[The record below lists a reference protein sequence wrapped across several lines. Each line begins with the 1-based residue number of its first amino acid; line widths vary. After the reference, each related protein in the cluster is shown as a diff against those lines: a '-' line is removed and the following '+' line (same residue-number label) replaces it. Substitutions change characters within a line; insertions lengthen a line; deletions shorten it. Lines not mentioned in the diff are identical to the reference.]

1 MELNFESN
9 LEYQQD
15 AIGSIVDLFNGQ
27 ASDNSPF
34 QLGGFYRTTTLDD
47 YGKTASNIGIGN
59 RLDLR
64 EDIILENIRKVQLKN
79 EITPTDN
86 INKSKL
92 KFTVEME
99 TGTGKTYVYLRSIFE
114 LNKNYGFTKFIIVV
128 PSLAIKE
135 GVKKTL
141 DITRNHFKGL
151 YDNPIYNYFVYNS
164 SRLNDIHNFV
174 VDNNINI
181 MIINIDSFNKDL
193 NLINQ
198 PQDTLQGNR
207 PIDLIAQT
215 NPFIIIDEPQS
226 ITAKK
231 DGKGEQAIERLNP
244 LCTVSFSATPPDNS
258 ENYIYKLNAV
268 DAYNKKLV
276 KQIEVDSI
284 LSHNDHNSP
293 YMKLVEVKAKPYSA
307 KIEIDANVKGVT
319 KRKTVKVKNKTDLSD
334 LSKREIYTGYIVDNI
349 ICSEGRE
356 SVEFTNGERIK
367 LNLAVGETN
376 EKLIKRELIHYT
388 IKEHLDKELRL
399 LKKGI
404 KVLSLFFIDKVANY
418 IIYDKEGNPNL
429 GDYAVIF
436 EEEYKKL
443 IKEDKYK
450 SLMEYNNINVDISQ
464 VHNGYFAQDKKGFK
478 DTNGK
483 GKLDNDAYNLIMK
496 DKERLLNMKTP
507 LRFIF
512 SHSALREGWDN
523 PNVFQICTLNET
535 RSKMKKR
542 QEIGRGLRLCV
553 DQDGNRI
560 KNNPNI
566 NILTVMANESYDQFA
581 EGLQKEIEEDTGIKF
596 NRITDTSF
604 SFTKYTNRKGD
615 EEELGDQKSKLIYKY
630 LEANGYIK
638 KDGKI
643 LPQLEIDIEKG
654 EFKLAPIVEDI
665 ASDKEELRNN
675 IINEIRTLT
684 APPIVKKRGDRKTIK
699 LDYDKYKK
707 EDFYKI
713 WNKIK
718 HKSMYKVQFDTER
731 LIEECSKRL
740 HEELNIGNPTV
751 IFTKAGYKI
760 EYSGIEPQ
768 EEIWDVIESQGDS
781 VDLPNI
787 LQYLQNETTL
797 TRKTLAR
804 ILIQSETLNQFK
816 KNPEEYKEQTL
827 LIIKEE
833 LRRFLVDGIAYTKIE
848 DCYDEDEFER
858 HELFR
863 YVNELGEDDKSERSY
878 KSPYEYTIF
887 DSGIEKSFQEKLEFS
902 NLIKFYM
909 KLPGWF
915 EIDTPIGKYNPDWA
929 ILVEREGKEELYFI
943 VETKGTSNIKELKP
957 SEQYKIKCGIEH
969 FKALDE
975 SIQFEVES
983 DFEEFKMDTISKY

>member
-1 MELNFESN
+1 MELNFEPN
-9 LEYQQD
+9 LDYQQD
-15 AIGSIVDLFNGQ
+15 AVGSIVDLFNGQ
-27 ASDNSPF
+27 APDNSPF
-34 QLGGFYRTTTLDD
+34 QLGGFYRTTTLDN
-47 YGKTASNIGIGN
+47 YGSTDSNIGVGN

-64 EDIILENIRKVQLKN
+64 EDIILDNIRTVQLRN
-79 EITPTDN
+79 EITPADS
-86 INKSKL
+86 INKNKL

-114 LNKNYGFTKFIIVV
+114 LNKNYGFSKFIIVV

-141 DITRNHFKGL
+141 DITRNHFKRL

-164 SRLNDIHNFV
+164 SKLNDIHNFV

-198 PQDTLQGNR
+198 PQDSLQGNR

-215 NPFIIIDEPQS
+215 NPFIIVDEPQS

-231 DGKGEQAIERLNP
+231 DGKGEQAIEKLNP
-244 LCTVSFSATPPDNS
+244 LCTVSFSATPPENS
-258 ENYIYKLNAV
+258 ENYIYKLNAI

-293 YMKLVEVKAKPYSA
+293 YMKLVEVKSKPYNA
-307 KIEIDANVKGVT
+307 KIEIDVNVKGVT
-319 KRKTVKVKNKTDLSD
+319 KRKTVKVKNKSDLSD
-334 LSKREIYTGYIVDNI
+334 LSKREIYRGYIVDNI
-349 ICSEGRE
+349 ICAEGRE
-356 SVEFTNGERIK
+356 AVEFTNGERIK

-388 IKEHLDKELRL
+388 ISEHLDKELML

-418 IIYDKEGNPNL
+418 RKYDKEGNPSP
-429 GDYAVIF
+429 GDYAIIF
-436 EEEYKKL
+436 EEEYNKL
-443 IKEDKYK
+443 IKKPQYK
-450 SLMEYNNINVDISQ
+450 PLLEYQNINVDVNR
-464 VHNGYFAQDKKGFK
+464 VHDGYFAKDKKGFK

-496 DKERLLNMKTP
+496 DKERLLSMKTP

-512 SHSALREGWDN
+512 SHSTLREGWDN

-535 RSKMKKR
+535 KSKMKKR

-581 EGLQKEIEEDTGIKF
+581 EGLQKEIEEDTGITF
-596 NRITDTSF
+596 NRITETSF
-604 SFTKYTNRKGD
+604 SFTKYTNRKG
-615 EEELGDQKSKLIYKY
+615 EIEELGDQKSKLIYKY
-630 LEANGYIK
+630 LEANDYVK

-643 LPQLEIDIEKG
+643 LPQLELDIENG
-654 EFKLAPIVEDI
+654 EFKLAPIIEEM
-665 ASDKEELRNN
+665 AKDKEELREN
-675 IINEIRTLT
+675 IIKEIKRLT
-684 APPIVKKRGDRKTIK
+684 VPPTPQPKRKKRVVE
-699 LDYDKYKK
+699 LNYDKYKQD
-707 EDFYKI
+707 DFYKI

-718 HKSMYKVQFDTER
+718 YKSVYKVYFDTEK

-740 HEELNIGNPTV
+740 NEELIINNPSFL
-751 IFTKAGYKI
+751 FTKAGYKI
-760 EYSGIEPQ
+760 EYRGVSPV
-768 EEIWDVIESQGDS
+768 EEITDMIKAQGDS
-781 VDLPNI
+781 IDLPNI

-797 TRKTLAR
+797 TRKTLAK
-804 ILIQSETLNQFK
+804 ILIESKKLDLFK
-816 KNPEEYKEQTL
+816 KNPQEFMDETL
-827 LIIKEE
+827 RIIKEE
-833 LRRFLVDGIAYTKIE
+833 QRRFLVEGIAYTKIE
-848 DCYDEDEFER
+848 DYYHENEFEKN
-858 HELFR
+858 EVIR
-863 YVNELGEDDKSERSY
+863 YIDKLVPSY
-878 KSPYEYTIF
+878 RSPYKYTVF
-887 DSGIEKSFQEKLEFS
+887 DSEGIEKTFQEELELN
-902 NLIKFYM
+902 NLVKFYI
-909 KLPGWF
+909 KLPDWF
-915 EIDTPIGKYNPDWA
+915 KIPTPLGSYNPDWA
-929 ILVEREGKEELYFI
+929 ILIEKKGKEELYFI
-943 VETKGTSNIKELKP
+943 VETKGKSNIHELRP
-957 SEQYKIKCGIEH
+957 SEQYKIRCGMKH
-969 FKALDE
+969 FEAIDDT
-975 SIQFEVES
+975 IHFEVES
-983 DFEEFKMDTISKY
+983 KFDDFKLDALNKY